1 MYRKG
6 DYSMSEKLSVEQTK
20 ALALIAG
27 YEDDIKSYEIQK
39 SRLNVFQGKR
49 KKEIDKAIADLNNKI
64 IGLKI
69 LYHLKDTK

>member
-1 MYRKG
+1 M
-6 DYSMSEKLSVEQTK
+6 DNKLTVEQTK
-20 ALALIAG
+20 ALALIDG
-27 YEDDIKSYEIQK
+27 YLDDIKSYEIQK

-69 LYHLKDTK
+69 LYHLKDVK